1 LTLETKLKNKV
12 AILPSSNFGVILDAK
27 TEPKAMTVTI
37 IHGQDVQRGRSW
49 AFDTVIPVIM

>member
-37 IHGQDVQRGRSW
+37 IHGQEVQQG
-49 AFDTVIPVIM
+49 